1 LQKCL
6 QISYLKCD
14 HIAMFVEV
22 DVQLG
27 DNCGYSLN
35 RVFSALAVSDQ
46 VFRVETS
53 GIHGELGLFDV
64 TGWSLEGPCPA
75 YAVIVEDSGEGRA
88 LLIYGGDDGIRLRP
102 ADSQSPWN
110 LEDVHQWGEPCLLL
124 DQSTRI
130 EREARE

>member
-1 LQKCL
+1 
-6 QISYLKCD
+6 
-14 HIAMFVEV
+14 MFVEV

-35 RVFSALAVSDQ
+35 RVFSALAGSDQ

-64 TGWSLEGPCPA
+64 TGWSGEGTCPA

-88 LLIYGGDDGIRLRP
+88 LLIYGGADGIRLRP
-102 ADSQSPWN
+102 QDSPESWG
-110 LEDVHQWGEPCLLL
+110 LEAVDQWGEPCLLL
-124 DQSTRI
+124 DMSTHI
-130 EREARE
+130 ETEPHK